1 MVEMRTPLELSSPP
15 PDSKTNALS
24 VDVEDYFQVQALE
37 AYFDRSS
44 WLTLDSRVERNTDRV
59 LQLFSDFDV
68 HGTFFTLAWIA
79 ERHKDLIRRIVD
91 DGHEMASHGMSHY
104 RADRQ
109 TPDEFRDDIR
119 KSKKILEEI
128 SGTEVKGYRAATFSI
143 GAENLWTFE
152 ILAAE
157 GYTYSSSINPVRR
170 SGYGMSNAP
179 RFAFKPIA
187 NNPFQEFPIS
197 SVSILGQ
204 NIPCAGGGYFRLW
217 PYALS
222 KLAIK
227 QVNKRDGW
235 PFIFY
240 FHPWE
245 LDPDQPRP
253 ANVALKSRFR
263 HYLNLNIME
272 ARLRRLLSDF
282 SWDRMDRVFFP
293 GESDKSK

>member
-1 MVEMRTPLELSSPP
+1 MVEMRTPLELSPLP
-15 PDSKTNALS
+15 PDRKTNGLS

-37 AYFDRSS
+37 AHFDRSH
-44 WLTLDSRVERNTDRV
+44 WDTLDTRVERNTDRV

-68 HGTFFTLAWIA
+68 RGTFFTLAWVA

-91 DGHEMASHGMSHY
+91 GGHEMASHGMSHY

-109 TPDEFRDDIR
+109 TPDEFRDDVR
-119 KSKKILEEI
+119 KSKQILEDI

-143 GAENLWTFE
+143 NAKNLWTFE

-170 SGYGMSNAP
+170 RDYGMPNAP
-179 RFAFKPIA
+179 RFAFKPVTD
-187 NNPFQEFPIS
+187 NPFQEFPIS
-197 SVSILGQ
+197 SVSILGW

-217 PYALS
+217 PYALT
-222 KLAIK
+222 KLAIE

-253 ANVALKSRFR
+253 SNVALKSRFR

-272 ARLRRLLSDF
+272 ARLRHLLSDF

-293 GESDKSK
+293 SKTDKSK